1 MTMSNGQ
8 QQPEP
13 NGSSEHATSTVLA
26 LDGWGPVVAEP
37 SPNGSNGIE
46 PELASVEPA
55 IEPIANPQGDAD
67 QRAEVRK
74 HIYSTWQHR
83 TPRTAMFAQA
93 IRFVVPVAALA
104 ITTFATLKL
113 AVDYRGSLLRQPTI
127 ATPSRIDELRRAVAL
142 AIDPSLTPAPPRR
155 RWRIDLPAQLE
166 QFKALS
172 FLRR

>member
-37 SPNGSNGIE
+37 SPNGSNGVE
-46 PELASVEPA
+46 PELAS

-83 TPRTAMFAQA
+83 TSRTAMFAQA

-113 AVDYRGSLLRQPTI
+113 AVDFRGSLLRQPTI
-127 ATPSRIDELRRAVAL
+127 AAPSRIDELRRAVAL
-142 AIDPSLTPAPPRR
+142 AIDPSLTPPPSRR

-166 QFKALS
+166 QLKALS
-172 FLRR
+172 DLRR